1 MRKKAQF
8 GQVISGYVDPTP
20 EGLDKAYQRH
30 MDNLMNSE
38 AIRQEA
44 AKLKAAPFEGDQQ
57 LRRELLTTSDKAL
70 QAIVGKASYGNLS
83 NFTSAVNRA
92 STEFQKKAAPISQN
106 QQLYTAYQTTV
117 GDLLEKGKIDA
128 EDASGNILLSTM
140 GYKGL
145 SYDENGEATGYFSGK
160 TVYQNPGIQ
169 DMINKALSNVEP
181 DSWKEVRKVLGA
193 GPDGSLTVETEQGEK
208 YISADKVSAALAG
221 VTNDPAVIGYY
232 TRKGQIRTAMKKDK
246 EVVGEIGGMIK
257 VQADRADAARSAM
270 ANAKTPEE
278 KAALQNRID
287 QATKTAGDLQSMVE
301 GGKIDDM
308 RSKLVQAQRDQLINT
323 PIMAAINAKTSMNVV
338 DSSKQG
344 YDQKWMAQ
352 YKQRLKDASESTALK
367 IRDNAIT
374 YNRLGGEDAGDLYV
388 KIEEADT
395 TLSSLMET
403 YNSPEFN
410 TMSQEGKM
418 EFAQQVRDAT
428 RESDMMHN
436 LFMDLYKTSPEVVFD
451 TDEYRELQSRIE
463 SLTTISPVTATSA
476 SQFRMEEGAALTRTM
491 KLNAAKRELRD
502 YMSNLNLESPV
513 GGTTARTVQFVDPTS
528 LGADPNVNKEI
539 KNHFSAGF
547 SPMQMVINRDTGELI
562 PLEELLQTEEF
573 DGVEGISDLKY
584 ANHGISEGATLATG
598 PLMRIGMSTS
608 KGARSIIIPVGPSS
622 QQEIPSLNEYYNGF
636 GGSIINEFLTYQVEG
651 METIDEVPWYSKN
664 DPSQRGTIS
673 ADLTTAE
680 GGTVTITD
688 PAGKKHKMGLR
699 SAELQTKLNDHKI
712 TLR

>member
-20 EGLDKAYQRH
+20 EGLNKAYQRH

-160 TVYQNPGIQ
+160 TVYQNPEIQ
-169 DMINKALSNVEP
+169 EMINKALSNVEP

-232 TRKGQIRTAMKKDK
+232 TRKGEIRTAQMDDK
-246 EVVGEIGGMIK
+246 EVAESVGEMIK
-257 VQADRADAARSAM
+257 VQAGRADAARSAM

-278 KAALQNRID
+278 KAALQDRID
-287 QATKTAGDLQSMVE
+287 QATKAAGDLQSMVE

-323 PIMAAINAKTSMNVV
+323 PIMAAINAKSSMNVV
-338 DSSKQG
+338 DSVKQG
-344 YDQKWMAQ
+344 YDAKWMAE
-352 YKQRLKDASESTALK
+352 YKQRLKDISAASAAGTS
-367 IRDNAIT
+367 AIEITEDAVT
-374 YNRLGGEDAGDLYV
+374 YNRLGGENAADLYV
-388 KIEEADT
+388 KMEETSTALDGLYEQYQT
-395 TLSSLMET
+395 DFANMSESGQLSLT
-403 YNSPEFN
+403 
-410 TMSQEGKM
+410 
-418 EFAQQVRDAT
+418 QQIRDKE
-428 RESDMMHN
+428 REARMQHN
-436 LFMDLYKTSPEVVFD
+436 LFMDLYKQVPDELFD
-451 TDEYRELQSRIE
+451 TDEYRDIKNRSENVRPS
-463 SLTTISPVTATSA
+463 SPNI
-476 SQFRMEEGAALTRTM
+476 GAIV
-491 KLNAAKRELRD
+491 AAKIKANGARRELRD
-502 YMSNLNLESPV
+502 YLKNLNLESPV
-513 GGTTARTVQFVDPTS
+513 GGTTAISVNYIDPTS
-528 LGADPNVNKEI
+528 VGAPSDVNAKVKAFFAGGFDPTQI
-539 KNHFSAGF
+539 
-547 SPMQMVINRDTGELI
+547 VINPNTG
-562 PLEELLQTEEF
+562 QTTTLKSF
-573 DGVEGISDLKY
+573 LGRGFEGIEF
-584 ANHGISEGATLATG
+584 ANFSV
-598 PLMRIGMSTS
+598 S
-608 KGARSIIIPVGPSS
+608 KGAPMEMGPTMRVGYTKEDGSAGSFIMPIGPEGTQLNIPG
-622 QQEIPSLNEYYNGF
+622 LTDYYYSH
-636 GGSIINEFLTYQVEG
+636 GGSIFNELLTYREEG
-651 METIDEVPWYSKN
+651 LENIEDIPWYSET
-664 DPSQRGTIS
+664 DPSVRGTIS

-680 GGTVTITD
+680 GGTVTITSNT
-688 PAGKKHKMGLR
+688 GSVTKLGLQ
-699 SAELQTKLNDHKI
+699 SAEFQQKLNDNKI
-712 TLR
+712 VLR